1 MSWFGDVAGAIG
13 GPIVMGAGAA
23 SGYGAGGA
31 PDMFGDMMT
40 GGAISNA
47 KAVDANNQMQ
57 MQNAQNQMNF
67 QERMSNTGYQRA
79 VADMKKAGLNP
90 ALSYS
95 NGPASTPS
103 GAMANT
109 QASRPGDR
117 GAGLMN
123 TAKDVYSMGLA
134 GKSATAQIDL
144 NAANTA
150 VAEIQSQKL
159 SHEAKNAEANNEL
172 IRENTKKATA
182 EAKRAKIAAEVDKA
196 NLPAAKKQAK
206 VDNFMAYPDA
216 VLDRIK
222 SWLPFTRSN
231 AKTFNIHNN
240 DNRIG
245 Q

>member
-1 MSWFGDVAGAIG
+1 MSFFGDVAGAIG
-13 GPIVMGAGAA
+13 GPIVLGGAAA

-79 VADMKKAGLNP
+79 TADMRKAGLNP

-117 GAGLMN
+117 GVGLMN
-123 TAKDVYSMGLA
+123 SAKDVMSMGMQ
-134 GKSATAQIDL
+134 GKSVTSQIDL
-144 NAANTA
+144 NAANAA
-150 VAEIQSQKL
+150 VAEVQTQKL
-159 SHEAKNAEANNEL
+159 SHESKNAEANQEL
-172 IRENTKKATA
+172 IKENTKKAQA
-182 EAKRAKIAAEVDKA
+182 EAKRSQVAAEVEKA

-206 VDNFMAYPDA
+206 VDNLMAYPDA